1 MMWRIVCFAVTV
13 QGKPSVFAPNDQMN
27 KVMNGQGMI
36 PDTYNSVMRSA
47 KDMSEQASL
56 RRYKLQQKLTENEP
70 KLREALATMFE
81 KLTDQY
87 ESLKTM
93 RSAVAN
99 QTAVIDADVSAG
111 GLTASTRSLMYEV
124 PATQKMLKKVIN
136 ELYNALQRD
145 SKAINESLS
154 DVEDQYRARIKASAT
169 SITTLLAKQ
178 DASFASQAY
187 SQERAMK
194 ASAKR
199 LQDSFTSSLKAQE
212 LDARRGQTKVK
223 NIGAK
228 IGETTQRVSAALRD
242 AEEMPRKITTVQ
254 SEALQLFKAEFQ
266 TTLGEQ
272 EANATAALKLGADDS
287 LLSVENMGMK
297 MAKSFQAD
305 LDKAEKSISSKL
317 MEASSMVTKETTK
330 ITKEVERSASKAEN
344 EVRKIEA
351 SSRKSIDQINKKSIA
366 LASDSVKIAQDSK
379 GVIDQLGT
387 RLGLAKQRSAVE
399 LGTVRARVPQQLQ
412 GVVQRVL
419 GTEKSS
425 NADLMNELLRENGG
439 IAYIGQFTDAQVNR
453 LGADMG
459 TKLKLSRT
467 ELGNR
472 QRKVNTS
479 IDKLAALLDRNARES
494 SMSTAQVAETQD
506 ESLQGLASTMG
517 ASLEDLKLVL
527 SESREASASRTTSIR
542 DSILGQNSE
551 SLSRILGSVGEMAS
565 GATDDLEAF
574 VRRIVGPDAKLSES
588 QMKQIAALLATIAS
602 TQDGLVKEQS
612 DLVRA
617 AKYGH
622 SRRLDQIRLI
632 GDRIKIAGTRN
643 IGKARQVGAKADS
656 DLEILKAALSS
667 EATKESESARSAAL
681 HGLRSIDSLFG
692 NLDSSFRQI
701 HQRVSGSITGVGNN
715 LDSASKRL
723 AAFNVD
729 GTKRVSALLALAMSF
744 LRQSET
750 EQGSDFQHV
759 KEMIRMLKD
768 RFIEDAKRNAVA
780 TTDRQ
785 MVGILDRINA
795 TKFQEESVED
805 SMSTLKD
812 SLRRIRQDLN
822 VATGVNEEKAA
833 QFRNRIVD
841 VQRHISAI
849 TGEVNGALVATSDD
863 IHKQLRSKE
872 MYLNETNA
880 ELSGQLSEAK
890 KRIQEAQQTLRNNLY
905 LYQSKIEG
913 IVSQIRAYMNLS
925 SNADE
930 LAIAQSIASQLAAVN
945 RTDIQLKDRE
955 ASQKSQLS
963 DMAQARASQL
973 DKTRDILSGL
983 TDSAVE
989 VESAASSGDVAN
1001 MDRLTAVG
1009 LGIDKQ
1015 AEVLRNTIEEGKMRM
1030 EKAIR
1035 DGERATSRLLS
1046 ENANTQLGALAKI
1059 EGHSKDVASQARK
1072 RFVENLFKMDS
1083 VNDDL
1088 LLTTKQL
1095 SELMHNAK
1103 ASISDISTS
1112 VMGHL
1117 GLGMATL
1124 AKLNSE
1130 ENRKVASVSDVMNAF
1145 SSVVVNFVNETDL
1158 SVKRLMDL
1166 VDWID
1171 SQAKIKLGSIDRRSK
1186 SEVQWVESNLNAT
1199 ADKFHLNLQ
1208 QERADQEGLRSA
1220 LRESSK
1226 KLAAVK
1232 NREQADFTEIT
1243 DSIAELEKRVV
1254 ANGQAQIAKVR
1265 QWIADRSPQIAKRVL
1280 NHNARQV
1287 WASDTEGR
1295 I

>member
-1 MMWRIVCFAVTV
+1 MMWRIVCLAVAV
-13 QGKPSVFAPNDQMN
+13 RGKPSVFAPNDQMN
-27 KVMNGQGMI
+27 KVMNGEGMI

-87 ESLKTM
+87 ESLRTM

-99 QTAVIDADVSAG
+99 QSAVIDADVSAG
-111 GLTASTRSLMYEV
+111 GLTASTRSLMHEV

-145 SKAINESLS
+145 SRAINESLS
-154 DVEDQYRARIKASAT
+154 DVEDDYRARIKASAT

-199 LQDSFTSSLKAQE
+199 LQDSFTASLKAQE

-223 NIGAK
+223 NVEAK

-266 TTLGEQ
+266 TKLGEQ
-272 EANATAALKLGADDS
+272 EANATAALKVGADES

-297 MAKSFQAD
+297 MARSFQAE

-317 MEASSMVTKETTK
+317 MEASSMVTKDTNK

-344 EVRKIEA
+344 EVKKIQA

-366 LASDSVKIAQDSK
+366 LASDSIKVAQDSK

-387 RLGLAKQRSAVE
+387 RLGLARHRSAVE
-399 LGTVRARVPQQLQ
+399 LGTVRARVPQKLQ

-419 GTEKSS
+419 GAERSS

-453 LGADMG
+453 LGVDFG
-459 TKLKLSRT
+459 TKMKLSHT

-472 QRKVNTS
+472 QRKVKTS
-479 IDKLAALLDRNARES
+479 IDKLATLLDRNARES
-494 SMSTAQVAETQD
+494 SMSAAQVAGTQD

-517 ASLEDLKLVL
+517 ASLEDLKLLL
-527 SESREASASRTTSIR
+527 SESSQASSSRTTSIR
-542 DSILGQNSE
+542 DSLLGQNSE
-551 SLSRILGSVGEMAS
+551 SLSRILGTVREMAS

-588 QMKQIAALLATIAS
+588 QLKQIAALLATIAS

-612 DLVRA
+612 DLVGV
-617 AKYGH
+617 AKRGH
-622 SRRLDQIRLI
+622 SRRLDQIRQI
-632 GDRIKIAGTRN
+632 GDRIKIAGSRN
-643 IGKARQVGAKADS
+643 NGIAKQVGAKADS
-656 DLEILKAALSS
+656 DLAILKATLSN
-667 EATKESESARSAAL
+667 EATEESESARSAAL
-681 HGLRSIDSLFG
+681 RGLRSIDSLFG

-701 HQRVSGSITGVGNN
+701 HQTVSGSINGVGNN

-729 GTKRVSALLALAMSF
+729 GTKRISALLALAMSV

-750 EQGSDFQHV
+750 EQGVDFQQV
-759 KEMIRMLKD
+759 KNTIRMLKD
-768 RFIEDAKRNAVA
+768 RFIADAKRNAVA

-785 MVGILDRINA
+785 MAGIFDRINS
-795 TKFQEESVED
+795 TKYQEASVED
-805 SMSTLKD
+805 SVSILKD
-812 SLRRIRQDLN
+812 SLRRIREDLN
-822 VATGVNEEKAA
+822 VATGVNGEKSAL
-833 QFRNRIVD
+833 FRNRIAD

-849 TGEVNGALVATSDD
+849 SGEVNGALVATSDD
-863 IHKQLRSKE
+863 IQKQLRSKE
-872 MYLNETNA
+872 TYLNETNT
-880 ELSGQLSEAK
+880 ELTGQLSEAK
-890 KRIQEAQQTLRNNLY
+890 TRIQEAQKTLRNNLF

-930 LAIAQSIASQLAAVN
+930 LAIAHSIASQLAAVN
-945 RTDIQLKDRE
+945 RTDIELKDRDVS
-955 ASQKSQLS
+955 AKSQLS
-963 DMAQARASQL
+963 DMAKSRAIQL
-973 DKTRDILSGL
+973 DKTRDILAGL

-989 VESAASSGDVAN
+989 VESAASSGDFAN
-1001 MDRLTAVG
+1001 LGRLTAVG
-1009 LGIDKQ
+1009 LGIDEQ
-1015 AEVLRNTIEEGKMRM
+1015 VGVLRNTIEEGKEKM

-1035 DGERATSRLLS
+1035 DGERTTARLLS
-1046 ENANTQLGALAKI
+1046 ENEKTQLGGLARI
-1059 EGHSKDVASQARK
+1059 EDHSKDVASQARK

-1095 SELMHNAK
+1095 SELMNNAN
-1103 ASISDISTS
+1103 ATISDISTS

-1117 GLGMATL
+1117 GLGMKTL

-1130 ENRKVASVSDVMNAF
+1130 ENRKVASVADVMNAF

-1158 SVKRLMDL
+1158 SVKRLMDS

-1171 SQAKIKLGSIDRRSK
+1171 NQSKLKLGSIDRRSK
-1186 SEVQWVESNLNAT
+1186 SEVQLVESNLNAT

-1208 QERADQEGLRSA
+1208 QERTLQEGLRSA
-1220 LRESSK
+1220 LRESAQRLS
-1226 KLAAVK
+1226 AVK
-1232 NREQADFTEIT
+1232 KREQADFTEIT

-1265 QWIADRSPQIAKRVL
+1265 KWIADRSPQIAKRVL
-1280 NHNARQV
+1280 SRSARQM
-1287 WASDTEGR
+1287 WASDTDE
-1295 I
+1295 II

>member
-1 MMWRIVCFAVTV
+1 
-13 QGKPSVFAPNDQMN
+13 
-27 KVMNGQGMI
+27 
-36 PDTYNSVMRSA
+36 
-47 KDMSEQASL
+47 
-56 RRYKLQQKLTENEP
+56 
-70 KLREALATMFE
+70 
-81 KLTDQY
+81 
-87 ESLKTM
+87 
-93 RSAVAN
+93 
-99 QTAVIDADVSAG
+99 
-111 GLTASTRSLMYEV
+111 
-124 PATQKMLKKVIN
+124 
-136 ELYNALQRD
+136 
-145 SKAINESLS
+145 
-154 DVEDQYRARIKASAT
+154 
-169 SITTLLAKQ
+169 
-178 DASFASQAY
+178 
-187 SQERAMK
+187 
-194 ASAKR
+194 
-199 LQDSFTSSLKAQE
+199 
-212 LDARRGQTKVK
+212 
-223 NIGAK
+223 
-228 IGETTQRVSAALRD
+228 
-242 AEEMPRKITTVQ
+242 
-254 SEALQLFKAEFQ
+254 
-266 TTLGEQ
+266 
-272 EANATAALKLGADDS
+272 
-287 LLSVENMGMK
+287 
-297 MAKSFQAD
+297 
-305 LDKAEKSISSKL
+305 
-317 MEASSMVTKETTK
+317 
-330 ITKEVERSASKAEN
+330 
-344 EVRKIEA
+344 
-351 SSRKSIDQINKKSIA
+351 
-366 LASDSVKIAQDSK
+366 
-379 GVIDQLGT
+379 
-387 RLGLAKQRSAVE
+387 
-399 LGTVRARVPQQLQ
+399 
-412 GVVQRVL
+412 
-419 GTEKSS
+419 
-425 NADLMNELLRENGG
+425 
-439 IAYIGQFTDAQVNR
+439 
-453 LGADMG
+453 
-459 TKLKLSRT
+459 
-467 ELGNR
+467 
-472 QRKVNTS
+472 
-479 IDKLAALLDRNARES
+479 
-494 SMSTAQVAETQD
+494 
-506 ESLQGLASTMG
+506 
-517 ASLEDLKLVL
+517 
-527 SESREASASRTTSIR
+527 
-542 DSILGQNSE
+542 
-551 SLSRILGSVGEMAS
+551 
-565 GATDDLEAF
+565 
-574 VRRIVGPDAKLSES
+574 
-588 QMKQIAALLATIAS
+588 
-602 TQDGLVKEQS
+602 
-612 DLVRA
+612 
-617 AKYGH
+617 
-622 SRRLDQIRLI
+622 
-632 GDRIKIAGTRN
+632 
-643 IGKARQVGAKADS
+643 
-656 DLEILKAALSS
+656 
-667 EATKESESARSAAL
+667 
-681 HGLRSIDSLFG
+681 
-692 NLDSSFRQI
+692 
-701 HQRVSGSITGVGNN
+701 
-715 LDSASKRL
+715 
-723 AAFNVD
+723 
-729 GTKRVSALLALAMSF
+729 MSF

-759 KEMIRMLKD
+759 KNMIRMLKD

-805 SMSTLKD
+805 SVSTLKD

-849 TGEVNGALVATSDD
+849 TGEVNGALVATSGD

-880 ELSGQLSEAK
+880 ELAGQLSEAK

-945 RTDIQLKDRE
+945 KTEIQLKDRD

-983 TDSAVE
+983 THSAVE

-1015 AEVLRNTIEEGKMRM
+1015 AEVLRNTIEEGKERM

-1095 SELMHNAK
+1095 SELMNNAK

-1208 QERADQEGLRSA
+1208 QERAVQEGLRSA

-1226 KLAAVK
+1226 QLAVVK

-1265 QWIADRSPQIAKRVL
+1265 KWIADRSPQIAKRVL
-1280 NHNARQV
+1280 NHDARQV
-1287 WASDTEGR
+1287 WASDTEGS